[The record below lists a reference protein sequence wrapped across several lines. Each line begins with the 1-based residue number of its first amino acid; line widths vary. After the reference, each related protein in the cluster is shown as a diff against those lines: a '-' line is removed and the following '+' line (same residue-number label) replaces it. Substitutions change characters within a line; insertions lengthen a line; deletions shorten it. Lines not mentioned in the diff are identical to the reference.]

1 MSRERQ
7 AYFVTGIGTEVG
19 KTVVSAFLQLAL
31 DADYWKP
38 VQAGDLDFGDTDR
51 VKKWVGMAEDRYH
64 PERYR
69 LRIPA
74 SPHYAARLDGV
85 DIQLGDFELPDTGG
99 RPLLVEG
106 AGGLL
111 VPLNEQHTMLD
122 LVLHLDLPVILVSRH
137 YLGSINHTL
146 LSLEVLRGRG
156 CRVCGIVFNGE
167 NGESAR
173 IIQQLS
179 GVPVLAEVPEMEE
192 IGFEELHTMWATT
205 VDDRLYRYLEME

>member
-1 MSRERQ
+1 MSAPRQ

-51 VKKWVGMAEDRYH
+51 VKTWTGLPEDRYH

-69 LRIPA
+69 LRTPA
-74 SPHYAARLDGV
+74 SPHYAARVDGLKIKLD
-85 DIQLGDFELPDTGG
+85 DFTLPDTGG

-111 VPLNEQHTMLD
+111 VPLNEQQTILD

-156 CRVCGIVFNGE
+156 CKVCGIVFNGE
-167 NGESAR
+167 NVESAR

-179 GVPVLAEVPEMEE
+179 GVPVLAEVPHLAK
-192 IGFEELHTMWATT
+192 INSAALQELATT
-205 VDDRLYRYLEME
+205 RPPSVA

>member
-1 MSRERQ
+1 MTRERQ

-31 DADYWKP
+31 QADYWKP

-51 VKKWVGMAEDRYH
+51 VKQWTGMADDRYH

-69 LRIPA
+69 LRTPA

-85 DIQLGDFELPDTGG
+85 DIRLGDFELPDTGG

-173 IIQQLS
+173 IIQQLAQ
-179 GVPVLAEVPEMEE
+179 VPVIGEVPNLAELNPAT
-192 IGFEELHTMWATT
+192 LRKLATT
-205 VDDRLYRYLEME
+205 RPPSVA

>member
-1 MSRERQ
+1 MSTERQ
-7 AYFVTGIGTEVG
+7 AYFVTGISTEVG

-38 VQAGDLDFGDTDR
+38 VQAGDLNFGDTDR
-51 VKKWVGMAEDRYH
+51 VKAWTGMSEDRYH

-69 LRIPA
+69 LRTPA
-74 SPHYAARLDGV
+74 SPHYAARLDGLA
-85 DIQLGDFELPDTGG
+85 IKLEDFTLPEPGG

-111 VPLNEQHTMLD
+111 VPLNEQQTMLD

-146 LSLEVLRGRG
+146 LSVEVLRGRG
-156 CRVCGIVFNGE
+156 CRVCGIVFNGH
-167 NGESAR
+167 NAESAR
-173 IIQQLS
+173 IIQQLT
-179 GVPVLAEVPEMEE
+179 GVPVIAEVPELAE
-192 IGFEELHTMWATT
+192 INPTALRKLAATRPPS
-205 VDDRLYRYLEME
+205 VA